1 MICKQCWLFTYSVR
15 INSSDLKTKI
25 KDFEIPDWNK
35 ILELSKKL
43 AKEIKEAG
51 IIGWDIALTTKGIDI
66 VEGNS
71 YPGHDIYQLPPHRT
85 NNIGVLPRFEKYLK

>member
-1 MICKQCWLFTYSVR
+1 M
-15 INSSDLKTKI
+15 
-25 KDFEIPDWNK
+25 
-35 ILELSKKL
+35 
-43 AKEIKEAG
+43 AKEIKEVG

-85 NNIGVLPRFEKYLK
+85 NNIGVLPRFEKYLKWYFFLWRGRFFIAIFIVMIVFMWYT

>member
-1 MICKQCWLFTYSVR
+1 M
-15 INSSDLKTKI
+15 
-25 KDFEIPDWNK
+25 
-35 ILELSKKL
+35 
-43 AKEIKEAG
+43 AKEIKEVG